1 MCSLDSVLDLINSSG
16 SVQVLRRNMGSG
28 ARLAPGD
35 DGFMIKTLMKAAAVA
50 ALLTG
55 MAAVPAFAHHSFAAE
70 FDAKKPVKLR
80 GTVVKM
86 EWINPHS
93 WIHMD
98 VKDPVTGK
106 VERWM
111 IEGGA
116 PNALLRRGWTKKSLP
131 EGTEILVEGFQAKD
145 GANRANGRDIT
156 FPDGKKLFV
165 GSSGTG
171 APDERP
177 EK

>member
-1 MCSLDSVLDLINSSG
+1 
-16 SVQVLRRNMGSG
+16 
-28 ARLAPGD
+28 
-35 DGFMIKTLMKAAAVA
+35 MITKVVSIAAGA
-50 ALLTG
+50 ALILTI
-55 MAAVPAFAHHSFAAE
+55 AVTPVLAHHSFAAE
-70 FDAKKPVKLR
+70 FDAKRPVKLR

-93 WIHMD
+93 WIHID
-98 VKDPVTGK
+98 VKDPQTGK

-111 IEGGA
+111 VEGGA
-116 PNALLRRGWTKKSLP
+116 PNALLRRGWNKKSLT

-145 GANRANGRDIT
+145 CANRANGRDIT

>member
-1 MCSLDSVLDLINSSG
+1 MRSRLFGV
-16 SVQVLRRNMGSG
+16 VAG
-28 ARLAPGD
+28 AVFAV
-35 DGFMIKTLMKAAAVA
+35 AAAV
-50 ALLTG
+50 
-55 MAAVPAFAHHSFAAE
+55 VPVIAHHSFAAE

-80 GTVVKM
+80 GTVTKM

-93 WIHMD
+93 WIHID
-98 VKDPVTGK
+98 VKMPDGK
-106 VERWM
+106 VESWM
-111 IEGGA
+111 VEGGA
-116 PNALLRRGWTKKSLP
+116 PNALLRRGWNKNSLLP
-131 EGTEILVEGFQAKD
+131 GTEILVEGFQAKD
-145 GANRANGRDIT
+145 GAMRANGRDIT